1 MRQLHRLRAGER
13 AGRSARPF
21 ILLAL
26 SFWFALPARATI
38 DYRVGV
44 SEPERHLF
52 RVVMVIPDV
61 RREVTVRLPAWNA
74 LYQVRDFAH
83 HVQNVTA
90 ADSAGKPLNV
100 AKFDKQSWRIT
111 GAGTVVVQYS
121 TYWDEPGPFSSQ
133 LNSTHCFV
141 NLATIL
147 FYVQERRSE
156 DIRIIFHH
164 LPDTWRVA
172 LALKLQDP
180 GAERAGVPSA
190 TRPTTA
196 MRESGPYLAPNY
208 DALVDAPVEMGVFE
222 EFSLN
227 GISPPV
233 RVVVHGER
241 SSDSTRDHILSTLRP
256 IIAYETQLMGGAPY
270 EEYLFIYHIGAP
282 AEGAGGGM
290 EHANSTAIS
299 IDSIG
304 ALSGVTAH
312 EFFHLWNVKRIRPA
326 SLEPVDYAREQWTRA
341 LWFAEGVTSTYGSY
355 TLVRSGLWTRKQFYE
370 DLAGQITELELRPA
384 RRWKSV
390 EEASLDA
397 WLEKY
402 SLYRGPEF
410 SVSYYNKGQL
420 IGVLLDILIRDATDN
435 RASLDNVLR
444 ALNENFARRGRFF
457 RDSADI
463 RAAAEEVAGRNL
475 QEFFARYVAG
485 TDELPS
491 AEYLARAGLVLKSL
505 GRSRAEFGF
514 WAGRGPD
521 GASVATAIDP
531 GSPAERAGLREG
543 DVLVELN
550 GGAFPRH
557 PDRWL
562 REHRPGETVR
572 LRIRRDGLEREVSFG
587 LGERQ
592 EHMYQIEEEAKP
604 TAKQRR
610 ILEGLL
616 RGTTDARQP

>member
-1 MRQLHRLRAGER
+1 
-13 AGRSARPF
+13 
-21 ILLAL
+21 
-26 SFWFALPARATI
+26 
-38 DYRVGV
+38 
-44 SEPERHLF
+44 
-52 RVVMVIPDV
+52 MVIPDV
-61 RREVTVRLPAWNA
+61 RQEVTVQLPAWNA

-83 HVQNVTA
+83 HLQDVTA
-90 ADSAGKPLNV
+90 TDGTGKSLG
-100 AKFDKQSWRIT
+100 ATKLDKQSWRIA

-133 LNSTHCFV
+133 LNATHCFV

-164 LPDTWRVA
+164 LPDSWRVA
-172 LALKLQDP
+172 LALKPQDP
-180 GAERAGVPSA
+180 GAEPAGVPIA
-190 TRPTTA
+190 AKPTTV
-196 MRESGPYLAPNY
+196 MHESGPYLALNY
-208 DALVDAPVEMGVFE
+208 DALVDAPVEMSAFE
-222 EFSLN
+222 EFCLD

-241 SSDSTRDHILSTLRP
+241 SSEKSAEKSTGDHIASTLRR
-256 IIAYETQLMGGAPY
+256 IIAYEIQLMGRAPY

-282 AEGAGGGM
+282 AGGAGGGM
-290 EHANSTAIS
+290 EHANSTAIW
-299 IDSIG
+299 IDSIA
-304 ALSGVTAH
+304 ALPGVTAH

-370 DLAGQITELELRPA
+370 DLAAQITELELRPA

-410 SVSYYNKGQL
+410 SISYYNKGQL
-420 IGVLLDILIRDATDN
+420 IGVLLDILIRDVTNN

-444 ALNENFARRGRFF
+444 ALNEDFARRGRFY

-463 RAAAEEVAGRNL
+463 RAAAEEVVGRSL
-475 QEFFARYVAG
+475 AEFFARYVAG
-485 TDELPS
+485 TDELPCT
-491 AEYLARAGLVLKSL
+491 EYLARAGLVLKSL
-505 GRSRAEFGF
+505 GRAGAEFGF
-514 WAGRGPD
+514 WVGRGPD
-521 GASVATAIDP
+521 GTSVATAIAP
-531 GSPAERAGLREG
+531 GSPAERAGVREG

-550 GGAFPRH
+550 GAAFPRH
-557 PDRWL
+557 PARWL
-562 REHRPGETVR
+562 REHYPGETAR
-572 LRIRRDGLEREVSFG
+572 LRIRRDGLEREVSFA

-592 EHMYQIEEEAKP
+592 EHIYQIEEEAKP

-610 ILEGLL
+610 TLKGLL
-616 RGTTDARQP
+616 HGTTDPPQP